1 MWGTGSLRGPEGKG
15 QALSSAVGSANA
27 AEAARLEETGIQ
39 LLGRATPN
47 PERWSEME

>member
-1 MWGTGSLRGPEGKG
+1 MWGTGSLRGPEGRDRHSP
-15 QALSSAVGSANA
+15 QQLAAANA
-27 AEAARLEETGIQ
+27 AEAARLEETSIQ